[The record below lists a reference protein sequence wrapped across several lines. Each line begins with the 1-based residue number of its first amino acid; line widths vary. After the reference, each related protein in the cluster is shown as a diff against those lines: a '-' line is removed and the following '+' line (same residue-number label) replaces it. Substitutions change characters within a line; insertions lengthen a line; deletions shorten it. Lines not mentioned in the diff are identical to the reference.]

1 MLVPV
6 EIVLAVAHDVA
17 PGRAGWV
24 LALVIGTVA
33 GLLVY
38 LLAHLL
44 LRSVESLAPVEPA
57 PHGSGHAPGW
67 VVMTVAGSG
76 ALNHTSGPAGIVA
89 ATLAGGTLIGPLVVL
104 RPWLAAMVVAAC
116 ALGVCVWRVP
126 ETAAFLT
133 ITITP
138 LVAGIDRGRL
148 IPVLRPNEALVAALA
163 GILVVRALVQLRP
176 GQRWRLRLSR
186 LEVALVLM
194 AVANSFLPLA
204 LMLLRG
210 RPVEADDISYA
221 MVLWK
226 YLGVYALVRAS
237 VHTDRAVRWCLWG
250 SVFSAS
256 VVAVIGILQALD
268 VLGIRHLLEGYYAPF
283 GYTGAL
289 AQPRGGSTLALPA
302 AAADLLILNLV
313 IVTGLWWKD
322 QRRPLPLAAF
332 GSLFVFGVLAAAEFS
347 STLGL
352 VVAMLCVALALHRFR
367 LLAYAPLAI
376 APAIALLWPVI
387 NHRLI
392 GFQGAAGLPVSWTT
406 RLSNLQNYFGR
417 LFSGWNPLLG
427 VRPAARVVV
436 EVQGTGFVW
445 IESGYT
451 WLFWGGGIPLAP
463 GLRWFVVCRPSAGRC
478 GRGSRPRGGDR
489 TARESRRPPRSSGVV
504 VVTVLMLFDPH
515 LTYRGAARPACS
527 RCWPST
533 AVRPSTGVAATP
545 EHVFER
551 TGERS

>member
-1 MLVPV
+1 
-6 EIVLAVAHDVA
+6 
-17 PGRAGWV
+17 
-24 LALVIGTVA
+24 
-33 GLLVY
+33 
-38 LLAHLL
+38 
-44 LRSVESLAPVEPA
+44 
-57 PHGSGHAPGW
+57 
-67 VVMTVAGSG
+67 MTVAGSG
-76 ALNHTSGPAGIVA
+76 PQTSTSGPAGIVA

-406 RLSNLQNYFGR
+406 RLSNLQNYFWPE

-451 WLFWGGGIPLAP
+451 WLLWGGGVPLFLAFC
-463 GLRWFVVCRPSAGRC
+463 WFVPVAGRAMW
-478 GRGSRPRGGDR
+478 
-489 TARESRRPPRSSGVV
+489 ARCQPVTTYSAIAALAAFAGVV
-504 VVTVLMLFDPH
+504 MVTVLMLFDPH
-515 LTYRGAARPACS
+515 LTYRGAADCLFALFALA
-527 RCWPST
+527 